1 MKLSKQTIATLKAL
15 STISTS
21 MVLSEG
27 NILSVKNQ
35 AKTIMAYVEIPD
47 ALDFNFNLYDTP
59 EFLSML
65 TLFNDPD
72 LDVDET
78 FMTITDSDQSIK
90 YFNTSDIIV
99 KDCKANPLIEVSS
112 KFDEIAVSFDLTEAQ
127 LSAILKSAGIFSTT
141 NIAVQGDGKTIKVL
155 VLGDKKSTT
164 TNTYSIDVGTTD
176 KEFKVFFNRDNL
188 KMISSDYHV
197 ELSSKGISRFT
208 NQEKGMTFFVAIES
222 DSEFGA

>member
-1 MKLSKQTIATLKAL
+1 MKLSKQTITTLKAL
-15 STISTS
+15 STISNS
-21 MVLSEG
+21 VVLTEG

-47 ALDFNFNLYDTP
+47 TLDFNFNLYDTP

-78 FMTITDSDQSIK
+78 FMTITDDDQSIK

-99 KDCKANPLIEVSS
+99 KDCKPNPLPDVTS
-112 KFDEIAVSFDLTEAQ
+112 KFTGVTVEFDLTESQ
-127 LSAILKSAGIFSTT
+127 LAVILKSAGIFSTN

-155 VLGDKKSTT
+155 VLGDKKSST

-188 KMISSDYHV
+188 KMIPSDYHV
-197 ELSSKGISRFT
+197 ELSPIGISRFSNT
-208 NQEKGMTFFVAIES
+208 EKGMTFFVAIES